1 MSELYDEYKDWD
13 ENGQDNP
20 LALIGL
26 VVMALTAGAIISN
39 ALFFQPK
46 SAELAMMAEARKAE
60 AAARLSNHAQSVPVP
75 KANQKGQF
83 ITPVQSPNQ
92 SQLDNQ
98 RIAQNRAFANNRTST
113 ILAVQTYLTQSG
125 YYVGPLDGQENIQT
139 KEAVSAYQE
148 AMGLPAT
155 GVITA
160 GLHDVLAGKQTI
172 VQYAAKLAIQGSYA
186 GTPQDAVKLA
196 ILPKRKPQRRAAQTV
211 SLAGIE
217 RNKPVP
223 PENIPEKTDPVLA
236 KVQNALTK
244 WGYAQLTVDGRMGQK
259 TAAAIR
265 SFQRS
270 RGHPETGRV
279 NDRLLKDMIMM
290 GYLDLG

>member
-1 MSELYDEYKDWD
+1 MSEMYDEYKDWD
-13 ENGQDNP
+13 EGGQDSP
-20 LALIGL
+20 LALVGIM
-26 VVMALTAGAIISN
+26 VMALTGAAIISN

-60 AAARLSNHAQSVPVP
+60 KQARLSGHAQPVP
-75 KANQKGQF
+75 TPRANQKGQF
-83 ITPVQSPNQ
+83 V
-92 SQLDNQ
+92 SQPEGNDQLV
-98 RIAQNRAFANNRTST
+98 AQNRVFANNRTST

-125 YYVGPLDGQENIQT
+125 YYMGPLDGRESALT
-139 KEAVSAYQE
+139 REAVSAYQE

-155 GVITA
+155 GAITA
-160 GLHDVLAGKQTI
+160 GLHDVLAGNQTI
-172 VQYAAKLAIQGSYA
+172 VQYAAKLAQRGSYA
-186 GTPQDAVKLA
+186 GMPSEAVKLA
-196 ILPKRKPQRRAAQTV
+196 ILPKRKPTIASRQTV
-211 SLAGIE
+211 KPVVA
-217 RNKPVP
+217 NKPVP
-223 PENIPEKTDPVLA
+223 PEGIPAAPDPTLA

>member
-1 MSELYDEYKDWD
+1 MSEMYDEYKDWD
-13 ENGQDNP
+13 EGGQDSP
-20 LALIGL
+20 LALVGIM
-26 VVMALTAGAIISN
+26 VMALTGAAIISN

-46 SAELAMMAEARKAE
+46 SAELTMMAEARKAE
-60 AAARLSNHAQSVPVP
+60 KQARLSGHTQPVP
-75 KANQKGQF
+75 TPRANQKGQF
-83 ITPVQSPNQ
+83 VAQPQDD
-92 SQLDNQ
+92 SQQ
-98 RIAQNRAFANNRTST
+98 IAQNRAFANNRTST

-125 YYVGPLDGQENIQT
+125 YYVGPLDGQENALT
-139 KEAVSAYQE
+139 REAVSAYQE

-155 GVITA
+155 GAITA

-172 VQYAAKLAIQGSYA
+172 VQYAAKLAQQGSYA
-186 GTPQDAVKLA
+186 GTPSEAVKLA
-196 ILPKRKPQRRAAQTV
+196 ILPKRKPVIASRQSVTPPVVAD
-211 SLAGIE
+211 
-217 RNKPVP
+217 KPVP
-223 PENIPEKTDPVLA
+223 PEAIPAAPDPTLA

-270 RGHPETGRV
+270 RGHPETGLV

>member
-1 MSELYDEYKDWD
+1 MSEMYDEYKDWD
-13 ENGQDNP
+13 EGGQDSP
-20 LALIGL
+20 LALVGIM
-26 VVMALTAGAIISN
+26 VMALTGVAIISN

-46 SAELAMMAEARKAE
+46 SAELAMMAEAQKAE
-60 AAARLSNHAQSVPVP
+60 KQARLAGHAQPVP
-75 KANQKGQF
+75 TPRANQKGQF
-83 ITPVQSPNQ
+83 IAPVGSNNQ
-92 SQLDNQ
+92 Q
-98 RIAQNRAFANNRTST
+98 IAQNRAFANNRTST
-113 ILAVQTYLTQSG
+113 VLAVQTYLTQSG
-125 YYVGPLDGQENIQT
+125 YYVGPLDGNESALTQ
-139 KEAVSAYQE
+139 EAVSAYQE

-155 GVITA
+155 GAITA

-172 VQYAAKLAIQGSYA
+172 VQYAAKLAQQGSYA
-186 GTPQDAVKLA
+186 GTPSEAVKLA
-196 ILPKRKPQRRAAQTV
+196 ILPKPRP
-211 SLAGIE
+211 GIIN
-217 RNKPVP
+217 RQSVQAPVIDKPVP
-223 PENIPEKTDPVLA
+223 PESIPAKPDATLA

-244 WGYAQLTVDGRMGQK
+244 WGYAQLTVDGYMGQK